1 MHWVLG
7 FVTLLSQF
15 DVLGFVTSLSQ
26 SNALGVGLCDVSF
39 GVSCVN
45 TLNYMMQICQ

>member
-26 SNALGVGLCDVSF
+26 SDALGVGLCDLVVS
-39 GVSCVN
+39 V
-45 TLNYMMQICQ
+45 